1 MGEVKINWRMDTIRL
16 LVDKKVGQTLT
27 NVALRIEERT
37 KVNINQA
44 PGASGQGLID
54 TGFMLNSTYVVA
66 PGINTYGDANQ
77 SGKYVNRTGTEVER
91 SLAPRVILPK
101 DAKVLVA
108 VGANYAVYQEV
119 KHSFFYQA
127 IEETAREV
135 GGLVEKF

>member
-1 MGEVKINWRMDTIRL
+1 MAEVKVNWRTDTVRL

-66 PGINTYGDANQ
+66 PNVNTYSDANQ
-77 SGKYVNRTGTEVER
+77 SGKYVNRAGAEVER
-91 SLAPRVILPK
+91 NLAPRIMLPK
-101 DAKVLVA
+101 DAHVLVA

-119 KHSFFYQA
+119 KHSFFYKA
-127 IEETAREV
+127 IEDTAREV